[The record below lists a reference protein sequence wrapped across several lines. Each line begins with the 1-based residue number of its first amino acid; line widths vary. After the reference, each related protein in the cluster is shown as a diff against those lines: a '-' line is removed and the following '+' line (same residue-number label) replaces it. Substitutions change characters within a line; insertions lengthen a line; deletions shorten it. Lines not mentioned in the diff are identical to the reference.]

1 MADARMELRKV
12 GVKRAFDIIFGG
24 EGLPEYIGVNRDTF
38 NELCIYV
45 PLEKHSGLGFSFSG
59 IQIIIDER
67 IKDDVAHLYYN
78 I

>member
-1 MADARMELRKV
+1 MADTRMELKKV
-12 GVKRAFDIIFGG
+12 GVKKVFDTVIKE

-45 PLEKHSGLGFSFSG
+45 PLEKRGGLGFSFSG

-67 IKDDVAHLYYN
+67 IKGDVAHLYYN
-78 I
+78 V